1 MFDLTNAVTTS
12 PGTRLQRG
20 EPHVPP
26 SSECSGEGTVAPHT
40 PAYTGMPKHQ
50 PNLASPTSPSN
61 LDSTF
66 VGLFH
71 ERPRCRDGCKDQVD
85 GRERSRRRWYLTVIL
100 LLYVGL
106 VTSFC
111 LNVSLLLKATP
122 SEEDR
127 EESANFVSSTKSPIE
142 ESYSF
147 ACLAKGKVSYLVTK
161 NYYQNPPDPCV
172 AGSYYSCPSKV
183 CLPCP
188 PSSYQVQTVTL
199 TILWIAL

>member
-1 MFDLTNAVTTS
+1 MTTS

-40 PAYTGMPKHQ
+40 PAYTGMPKPQ

-71 ERPRCRDGCKDQVD
+71 ERSRCRDGCKDQVD

-111 LNVSLLLKATP
+111 LNVSLLLKATH

-161 NYYQNPPDPCV
+161 KLIPTPPQSHVLLGPTTPVPPKC
-172 AGSYYSCPSKV
+172 ACPAH
-183 CLPCP
+183 P
-188 PSSYQVQTVTL
+188 PPTRYKQSPWQFCGLHFY
-199 TILWIAL
+199 W